1 MSGGNVMSS
10 LSAEAQNMN
19 WLLES
24 FTERVTGVIDA
35 IAVSADGLLMAMS
48 SGIGRSGADQLA
60 AVTSGL
66 TSLTQGAARCFG
78 GGNVNQVVVEL
89 DGGYMFFMSI
99 SHGSALAVVS
109 EKSADVGLVGYEMSM
124 LAKRMGTVLTPLLIA
139 ELQAGLPRV

>member
-1 MSGGNVMSS
+1 MASM
-10 LSAEAQNMN
+10 SAEAENLN

-24 FTERVTGVIDA
+24 FVDRVTGVIDT

-60 AVTSGL
+60 AVTSGI

-89 DGGYMFFMSI
+89 EGGYMFFMAI
-99 SHGSALAVVS
+99 SHGSALAVVAD
-109 EKSADVGLVGYEMSM
+109 KGADVGLIGYEMSM
-124 LAKRMGTVLTPLLIA
+124 LAKRMGSVLTPLLIA